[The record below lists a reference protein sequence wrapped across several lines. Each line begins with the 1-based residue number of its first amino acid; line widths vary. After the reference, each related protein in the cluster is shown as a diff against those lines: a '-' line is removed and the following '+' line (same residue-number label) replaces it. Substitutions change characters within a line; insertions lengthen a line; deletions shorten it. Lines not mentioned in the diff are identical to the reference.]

1 MAELKLTLAELRDRA
16 GQHLGTSSWHEITQE
31 QVNMFADATG
41 DHQWI
46 HVDPERAAAGP
57 FGGPIAHGYLTLA
70 MGPAL
75 LWEVLEVTD
84 AALTVNYGLN
94 RVRFPAPLPVGSRVR
109 ADIAC
114 GAVEEV
120 SGGLQAVLMLTFERE
135 GGGKPVCVAEVLFR
149 YAV

>member
-1 MAELKLTLAELRDRA
+1 MNPGDRF
-16 GQHLGTSSWHEITQE
+16 GPSSWIEITQE
-31 QVNMFADATG
+31 KIDGFADATG

-120 SGGLQAVLMLTFERE
+120 SGGLQAALTLTFERE
-135 GGGKPVCVAEVLFR
+135 GGGKPVCVAELVLR
-149 YAV
+149 YGA

>member
-1 MAELKLTLAELRDRA
+1 
-16 GQHLGTSSWHEITQE
+16 
-31 QVNMFADATG
+31 
-41 DHQWI
+41 
-46 HVDPERAAAGP
+46 
-57 FGGPIAHGYLTLA
+57 

-120 SGGLQAVLMLTFERE
+120 SGGLQAALTLTFERE
-135 GGGKPVCVAEVLFR
+135 GGGKPVCVAELVLR
-149 YAV
+149 YGA